1 MKNAFLIAL
10 ITALTFSCGDENS
23 KNQRIVSDSSG
34 NLNNI
39 SVVVD
44 NEMWSGS
51 VGEAIRATLATT
63 IDGLPQDEP
72 MFNMNQI
79 PPSVF
84 SGFVTKN
91 RTILKIEL
99 NNKTEIIT
107 INTNKNKSK
116 LKLLSLIYSFF

>member
-1 MKNAFLIAL
+1 MKNAFLIAI
-10 ITALTFSCGDENS
+10 ITLLTFACGDENS

-34 NLNNI
+34 NLNSI

-44 NEMWSGS
+44 NDMWSGP
-51 VGEAIRATLATT
+51 VGEAIRTTLATT

-84 SGFVTKN
+84 TYAITCFRFTK
-91 RTILKIEL
+91 
-99 NNKTEIIT
+99 
-107 INTNKNKSK
+107 
-116 LKLLSLIYSFF
+116 